1 MIVRKQTATERN
13 PNGKRNT
20 RGAKRRASRGK
31 PGAKS
36 ALRNPHA
43 GKKAP
48 PPPRLIV
55 GIGASAGGLEAFT
68 TFFANMPADSGMAF
82 VLVQHLDPHHKSML
96 VDLLGRHTEMKVI
109 EATDSLRV
117 AANRIFIIPPNAT
130 LTITDGALRV
140 SKPAPPREHRRPIDT
155 FFASLAEDQREHAVC
170 IVLSGTG
177 SDGTQGLRKV
187 KEHGGLSLA
196 QGDADATALS
206 GMPQSA
212 AATGLVDHIIPV
224 AEMPALLMDYQ
235 QHLHKVAPQK
245 DVGGN
250 RRDMSAHLA
259 AICALLR
266 TGTGHDFS
274 QYKHDTL
281 LRRIQRRMQ
290 VLRIDTVPTFIERL
304 RKEPRQVDLLF
315 REFLIGVTQFFRDP
329 HAFDALQTS
338 VIPKLL
344 EHKGA
349 GEPIRIWVP
358 ACATGEEVYSIAILV
373 RESMERH
380 GAALKVQIFGTDI
393 DDAAVAIARAARYS
407 KMEGVSRERIERW
420 FAEDGEE
427 YCPVR
432 EVREMCIFSTHSVVK
447 DPPFSKLDLISCRN
461 LLIYLKTGLQDRL
474 LQTFHYALRPG
485 GYLCLGQSESITR
498 NTKLF
503 ATLDKKQ
510 RVFQRGETSAAAPDF
525 LTAAPAVAAKP
536 GPPSTRTHLRVQDP
550 IEADVRRVMERYS
563 PAYVVI
569 DRQHDI
575 LRFSGGD
582 VGRYLEPSPGTASL
596 NLFGI
601 VRKALRPAV
610 RSAVQRA
617 QKTAETVTTE
627 NTTIRIEGKSRSV
640 KLIVE
645 PIVSERGADGRG
657 AEAGRWV
664 VAFQE
669 TVAAATGKDAK
680 TPAGALHPDMQALE
694 QELQT
699 TKTQLR
705 ASIDELETANE
716 EMKSANEEYQSV
728 NEELQ
733 SSNEELETAKE
744 EMQSVNEELQTINAE
759 MIGKNEMLTR
769 LNSDLK
775 NLLESTQIATIFL
788 DNELHIKNFTP
799 AMTDLFHLRDSDRGR
814 PITEIVTRMH
824 YADLRRD
831 VVKVL
836 RTLAVIEH
844 EVRIAENETVFI
856 MRIRPYRSVDNVI
869 DGVVITFIDISERK
883 RHEEAKARLA
893 AIVESSQDAIIGH
906 AFDGTI
912 TSWNSGAEAIFG
924 YSAAEAI
931 GKPFSTLIP
940 ENQKDEVPQL
950 LDKLKRGE
958 RVDHFEIDRIRKD
971 GKKIDVSLA
980 VSPIKDARGKMIAAA
995 TIARQFTERK
1005 AAEDHKS
1012 FLMAEL
1018 DHRVKNTLMVITSLI
1033 AQTAKSMDSPEKFA
1047 EIIEGRIQALSRVHN
1062 LLNRND
1068 WDRAALSDVIMGE
1081 LAPYRAGKEENI
1093 VIDGKADV
1101 VLTPKATQTL
1111 AMALHELATNAG
1123 KYGALSTPAGKVAV
1137 SWSVANSRKYPRLS
1151 IDWIETGGPPVKP
1164 PTRRGFGSHL
1174 IERIV
1179 NYELQASVQRDFHA
1193 EGVRCK
1199 IEFPLTDKTGHVLAV
1214 KRERK

>member
-1 MIVRKQTATERN
+1 
-13 PNGKRNT
+13 
-20 RGAKRRASRGK
+20 
-31 PGAKS
+31 
-36 ALRNPHA
+36 
-43 GKKAP
+43 
-48 PPPRLIV
+48 
-55 GIGASAGGLEAFT
+55 
-68 TFFANMPADSGMAF
+68 MAF

-96 VDLLGRHTEMKVI
+96 VDLLGRHTKMKVI
-109 EATDSLRV
+109 EATDGVEV

-130 LTITDGALRV
+130 LTISDGALRV
-140 SKPAPPREHRRPIDT
+140 SQPAPPREHRRPIDT
-155 FFASLAEDQREHAVC
+155 FFASLAEDQEECAVC

-177 SDGTQGLRKV
+177 SDGSLGLRKV

-196 QGDADATALS
+196 QADADATAMS

-212 AATGLVDHIIPV
+212 VATGLVDHIIPV
-224 AEMPALLMDYQ
+224 AQMPALLMDYQ
-235 QHLHKVAPQK
+235 QHLNKVAPHK
-245 DVGGN
+245 DVDGN
-250 RRDMSAHLA
+250 RSDTSAHLA

-266 TGTGHDFS
+266 AGTGHDFS
-274 QYKHDTL
+274 QYKHSTL

-290 VLRIDTVPTFIERL
+290 VLRIDTVPEFIARL
-304 RKEPRQVDLLF
+304 RKEPRQGDLLF

-329 HAFDALQTS
+329 QAFDALHAS
-338 VIPKLL
+338 VISKLL

-349 GEPIRIWVP
+349 DDPIRIWVP

-373 RESMERH
+373 REAMERH
-380 GAALKVQIFGTDI
+380 GAVQKVQIFGTDI

-407 KMEGVSRERIERW
+407 KMEGLTRERIERW
-420 FAEDGEE
+420 FSEDGEV
-427 YCPVR
+427 YCPIR

-461 LLIYLKTGLQDRL
+461 LLIYLETDLQDRL
-474 LQTFHYALRPG
+474 MQTFHYALRPG

-498 NTKLF
+498 KTKLF
-503 ATLDKKQ
+503 ATLDKKH
-510 RVFQRGETSAAAPDF
+510 RIFQRRESADAAPDF
-525 LTAAPAVAAKP
+525 LMATPPTSTAKP
-536 GPPSTRTHLRVQDP
+536 GLASTHAPLRVQDP
-550 IEADVRRVMERYS
+550 IDAEVRRVMEKYS

-601 VRKALRPAV
+601 VRKALRPSV

-617 QKTAETVTTE
+617 QKTAEPVTIE
-627 NTTIRIEGKSRSV
+627 NTTIKIEGRSRCV

-645 PIVSERGADGRG
+645 PIVNERAI
-657 AEAGRWV
+657 EAGRWI

-669 TVAAATGKDAK
+669 TGAATTGQDMKA
-680 TPAGALHPDMQALE
+680 PAGALHPDVGALE

-759 MIGKNEMLTR
+759 MISKNEALTQ

-788 DNELHIKNFTP
+788 DDKLHIKNFTP
-799 AMTDLFHLRDSDRGR
+799 AMTELFHLRDSDRGR
-814 PITEIVTRMH
+814 PITEIVTRMN

-831 VVKVL
+831 AAKVL
-836 RTLAVIEH
+836 RTLTVIEH
-844 EVRIAENETVFI
+844 EVRIAEDETVFV

-869 DGVVITFIDISERK
+869 DGVVITFIDITERK
-883 RHEEAKARLA
+883 RHEEAQARLA

-912 TSWNSGAEAIFG
+912 TSWNAGAEAIFG
-924 YSAAEAI
+924 YTASEAI

-940 ENQKDEVPQL
+940 ENQKDDVPQL
-950 LDKLKRGE
+950 LDRLKRGE

-980 VSPIKDARGKMIAAA
+980 ISPIKDARGKMIAAS

-1033 AQTAKSMDSPEKFA
+1033 AQTVKSADSPEQFA
-1047 EIIEGRIQALSRVHN
+1047 QIIEGRIQALSRVHN
-1062 LLNRND
+1062 LLNQTDGD
-1068 WDRAALSDVIMGE
+1068 WAALRDVITGE
-1081 LAPYRAGKEENI
+1081 LAPYRNGNEGNV
-1093 VIDGKADV
+1093 VIEGTSDV
-1101 VLTPKATQTL
+1101 ALTPKATQTL

-1137 SWSVANSRKYPRLS
+1137 SWSVANSRKDPRLS
-1151 IDWIETGGPPVKP
+1151 IEWIETGGPPVKL
-1164 PTRRGFGSHL
+1164 PTRRGFGSQL

-1179 NYELQASVQRDFHA
+1179 KYELQASVQRDFHA
-1193 EGVRCK
+1193 DGVRCK
-1199 IEFPLTDKTGHVLAV
+1199 IEFPLTHKTGHVLAV
-1214 KRERK
+1214 KRDRK

>member
-1 MIVRKQTATERN
+1 MTETKSR
-13 PNGKRNT
+13 RIQ
-20 RGAKRRASRGK
+20 RRAGRGK

-36 ALRNPHA
+36 ALRISHA
-43 GKKAP
+43 GRKADA
-48 PPPRLIV
+48 PRLII
-55 GIGASAGGLEAFT
+55 GIGASAGGLEAFR

-96 VDLLGRHTEMKVI
+96 ADLLGRHTEMKVV
-109 EATDSLRV
+109 EATDGMRV

-130 LTITDGALRV
+130 LTMADGALRV
-140 SKPAPPREHRRPIDT
+140 TKPAPVREYRRPIDT
-155 FFASLAEDQREHAVC
+155 FFASLAEDQGERAVC

-177 SDGTQGLRKV
+177 SDGTLGLRKV

-196 QGDADATALS
+196 QADADATAMS

-212 AATGLVDHIIPV
+212 AATGLVDHIIPA

-245 DVGGN
+245 DGDGN

-259 AICALLR
+259 TICALLR
-266 TGTGHDFS
+266 AGTGHDFS
-274 QYKHDTL
+274 QYKHSTL

-290 VLRIDTVPTFIERL
+290 VLRIDTVPAFIERL

-329 HAFDALQTS
+329 HAFEALQST
-338 VIPKLL
+338 VIPNLL
-344 EHKGA
+344 KHKSA
-349 GEPIRIWVP
+349 GDPIRIWVP

-373 RESMERH
+373 REALERQ

-407 KMEGVSRERIERW
+407 KMEGMTRERIERW
-420 FAEDGEE
+420 FTENGDD

-461 LLIYLKTGLQDRL
+461 LLIYLESGLQDRL
-474 LQTFHYALRPG
+474 MQTFHYALRPG

-498 NTKLF
+498 KTNLF
-503 ATLDKKQ
+503 ATLDKTH
-510 RVFQRGETSAAAPDF
+510 RIFQRREASDAAPDF
-525 LTAAPAVAAKP
+525 LLAAPAVTAKP
-536 GPPSTRTHLRVQDP
+536 GPVPTPTALHVQDP
-550 IEADVRRVMERYS
+550 IDTAVRRVMEKYS

-596 NLFGI
+596 NLFSI

-610 RSAVQRA
+610 RAAMQRA
-617 QKTAETVTTE
+617 EKTAETIATE
-627 NTTIRIEGKSRSV
+627 SMTLKIEGRSRSV
-640 KLIVE
+640 RLIVE
-645 PIVSERGADGRG
+645 PLSDRPG
-657 AEAGRWV
+657 AESGRWI

-669 TVAAATGKDAK
+669 TAAAATGKDAK
-680 TPAGALHPDMQALE
+680 GLASAPHADVRALE

-705 ASIDELETANE
+705 ATIEELETSSE

-788 DNELHIKNFTP
+788 DDKLHIKNFTP

-831 VVKVL
+831 VAKVL

-844 EVRIAENETVFI
+844 EVRLTEDETVFI

-869 DGVVITFIDISERK
+869 DGVVITFIDITERK
-883 RHEEAKARLA
+883 RHEEVISRLA

-924 YSAAEAI
+924 YTAAEAI

-958 RVDHFEIDRIRKD
+958 RVEHFEIDRIRKD
-971 GKKIDVSLA
+971 GQTIDVSLA
-980 VSPIKDARGKMIAAA
+980 VSPIKDARGKMIAAS

-1033 AQTAKSMDSPEKFA
+1033 AQTAKSTTSPEKFA

-1062 LLNRND
+1062 LLNQND
-1068 WDRAALSDVIMGE
+1068 WDQAALRDVVAGE
-1081 LAPYRAGKEENI
+1081 LAPYRDGTQENI
-1093 VIDGKADV
+1093 VIEGKADV
-1101 VLTPKATQTL
+1101 ALTPKATQTL

-1123 KYGALSTPAGKVAV
+1123 KYGALSTPAGKVTV
-1137 SWSVANSRKYPRLS
+1137 SWSVANSSKDPRLS

-1164 PTRRGFGSHL
+1164 PTRRGFGSQL

-1179 NYELQASVQRDFHA
+1179 NYELHACVQRDFHA
-1193 EGVRCK
+1193 EGMRCK
-1199 IEFPLTDKTGHVLAV
+1199 IEFPLTDKTGHVLAT
-1214 KRERK
+1214 KRERE

>member
-1 MIVRKQTATERN
+1 VGQDTRKA
-13 PNGKRNT
+13 
-20 RGAKRRASRGK
+20 AA
-31 PGAKS
+31 
-36 ALRNPHA
+36 
-43 GKKAP
+43 
-48 PPPRLIV
+48 PRLII
-55 GIGASAGGLEAFT
+55 GIGASAGGLEAFR

-96 VDLLGRHTEMKVI
+96 VDLLGRHTQMTVI
-109 EATDSLRV
+109 EAADGMRV
-117 AANRIFIIPPNAT
+117 AVNCIFIIPPNAT
-130 LTITDGALRV
+130 LTITGGALRV
-140 SKPAPPREHRRPIDT
+140 SKPAPAREHRRPIDT
-155 FFASLAEDQREHAVC
+155 FFASLAKDQGECAVC

-177 SDGTQGLRKV
+177 SDGTLGLRKV

-196 QGDADATALS
+196 QADFDATAMS

-212 AATGLVDHIIPV
+212 AATGLVDHIIAV
-224 AEMPALLMDYQ
+224 REMPALLMDYQ

-245 DVGGN
+245 NVDGT
-250 RRDMSAHLA
+250 RRDMSTYLA

-266 TGTGHDFS
+266 AGTGHDFS
-274 QYKHDTL
+274 QYKHNTL

-290 VLRIDTVPTFIERL
+290 VLRIDTVPALIERL
-304 RKEPRQVDLLF
+304 RKDPRQVDLLF

-329 HAFDALQTS
+329 HAFDSLQSS
-338 VIPKLL
+338 VIAKVL
-344 EHKGA
+344 EHKGTDD
-349 GEPIRIWVP
+349 PVRIWVP

-373 RESMERH
+373 REAMERH

-407 KMEGVSRERIERW
+407 KMEGVSRDRIERW
-420 FAEDGEE
+420 FAEDSGQ

-461 LLIYLKTGLQDRL
+461 LLIYLETGLQDRL
-474 LQTFHYALRPG
+474 MQTFHYALRPG

-503 ATLDKKQ
+503 ATLDKKD
-510 RVFQRGETSAAAPDF
+510 RIFQRRESSAETPDF
-525 LTAAPAVAAKP
+525 LMAAPAVAVKP
-536 GPPSTRTHLRVQDP
+536 GPASARTTLRVQDP
-550 IEADVRRVMERYS
+550 IDAEVRRVMEKYS
-563 PAYVVI
+563 PAYVVL
-569 DRQHDI
+569 DRHHEI

-582 VGRYLEPSPGTASL
+582 VARYLEPSPGTASL

-601 VRKALRPAV
+601 VRKALRPAI
-610 RSAVQRA
+610 RAAVQKA
-617 QKTAETVTTE
+617 QKTALTVMTE
-627 NTTIRIEGKSRSV
+627 NTTIKIEGRSRRV

-645 PIVSERGADGRG
+645 PIVKERAADGGG
-657 AEAGRWV
+657 AEAGRWI

-669 TVAAATGKDAK
+669 SVAAAAK
-680 TPAGALHPDMQALE
+680 TPAGAPQPDMQALE

-699 TKTQLR
+699 TRTQLR
-705 ASIDELETANE
+705 ASVDELETSNE
-716 EMKSANEEYQSV
+716 EMRSANEEYQSV

-769 LNSDLK
+769 VNSDLK

-788 DNELHIKNFTP
+788 DDKLHIKNFTP
-799 AMTDLFHLRDSDRGR
+799 AMTDLFHLRDTDRGR

-831 VVKVL
+831 VAKVL

-844 EVRIAENETVFI
+844 EVRIAEDETVFI

-883 RHEEAKARLA
+883 RHEEAQARLA
-893 AIVESSQDAIIGH
+893 AIVESSQDAIISH
-906 AFDGTI
+906 AFDGAI
-912 TSWNSGAEAIFG
+912 TSWNAGAEAIFG
-924 YSAAEAI
+924 YTAVEAI

-940 ENQKDEVPQL
+940 ENQKDEVPQI

-958 RVDHFEIDRIRKD
+958 RIDHFEIDRIRKD

-980 VSPIKDARGKMIAAA
+980 VSPVKDTRGKVIAAS

-1033 AQTAKSMDSPEKFA
+1033 AQTAKSMDSPGRFA

-1062 LLNRND
+1062 LLNQND
-1068 WDRAALSDVIMGE
+1068 WDRAALRDVIVGE
-1081 LAPYRAGKEENI
+1081 LAPYRAAGGENV
-1093 VIDGKADV
+1093 VIDGNADV

-1111 AMALHELATNAG
+1111 AMALHELSTNAG
-1123 KYGALSTPAGKVAV
+1123 KYGALSTPAGKVDV
-1137 SWSVANSRKYPRLS
+1137 SWSVANSRKEPRLS
-1151 IDWIETGGPPVKP
+1151 IEWIETGGPPVKP
-1164 PTRRGFGSHL
+1164 PTRRGFGTQL

-1179 NYELQASVQRDFHA
+1179 NYDLGANVQRDFHA

-1214 KRERK
+1214 KRDRK

>member
-1 MIVRKQTATERN
+1 MNTRKQTVT
-13 PNGKRNT
+13 KR
-20 RGAKRRASRGK
+20 KLRRTKQRTGRGK

-36 ALRNPHA
+36 ALRISHA
-43 GKKAP
+43 GRKAGAP
-48 PPPRLIV
+48 LLIV
-55 GIGASAGGLEAFT
+55 GIGASAGGLEAFR

-96 VDLLGRHTEMKVI
+96 VDLLGRHTEMKVV
-109 EATDSLRV
+109 EAADGMRV

-130 LTITDGALRV
+130 LTIADGALRV
-140 SKPAPPREHRRPIDT
+140 TTPAPVREHRRPIDT
-155 FFASLAEDQREHAVC
+155 FFASLAEDQEERAVC

-177 SDGTQGLRKV
+177 SDGTLGLRKV
-187 KEHGGLSLA
+187 KEYGGLTLA
-196 QGDADATALS
+196 QADFDATALS

-212 AATGLVDHIIPV
+212 AATGLVDHIIPA
-224 AEMPALLMDYQ
+224 AEMPALLMDYR

-245 DVGGN
+245 DGDGN
-250 RRDMSAHLA
+250 RGDRSAHLA

-266 TGTGHDFS
+266 AGTGHDFS
-274 QYKHDTL
+274 QYKHNTL

-290 VLRIDTVPTFIERL
+290 VLRVDTVPALIERL

-329 HAFDALQTS
+329 HVFDTLRS
-338 VIPKLL
+338 NVIPKLL
-344 EHKGA
+344 EHKSA
-349 GEPIRIWVP
+349 DDPIRIWVP

-373 RESMERH
+373 REAMERH
-380 GAALKVQIFGTDI
+380 GVAPKVQIFGTDI
-393 DDAAVAIARAARYS
+393 DDAAVAIARTARYS
-407 KMEGVSRERIERW
+407 KMTGVTRERIERW
-420 FAEDGEE
+420 FDEDGEQ

-461 LLIYLKTGLQDRL
+461 LLIYLETGLQDRL
-474 LQTFHYALRPG
+474 MQTFHYALRPEA
-485 GYLCLGQSESITR
+485 YLCLGSSESITR

-503 ATLDKKQ
+503 TTLDKKH
-510 RVFQRGETSAAAPDF
+510 RMFQRRETSTATPDF
-525 LTAAPAVAAKP
+525 LMAAPALAAKP
-536 GPPSTRTHLRVQDP
+536 GPALARTASRVQDP
-550 IEADVRRVMERYS
+550 IDAEARRVMEKYS

-569 DRQHDI
+569 DRHHEI

-610 RSAVQRA
+610 RAAVQRA
-617 QKTAETVTTE
+617 EKTAEAVMTE
-627 NTTIRIEGKSRSV
+627 NTTIKIDGTSRRV

-645 PIVSERGADGRG
+645 PIVKERGV
-657 AEAGRWV
+657 EAGRWV
-664 VAFQE
+664 LAFQE
-669 TVAAATGKDAK
+669 SAAATTAKDAK
-680 TPAGALHPDMQALE
+680 TPAGAQPDVQALE

-705 ASIDELETANE
+705 ASIDELETSNE

-788 DNELHIKNFTP
+788 DDKLHIKNFTP

-831 VVKVL
+831 VAKVL

-844 EVRIAENETVFI
+844 EVRITEDETVFI

-869 DGVVITFIDISERK
+869 DGVVITFMDISERK
-883 RHEEAKARLA
+883 RHEAAKARLA

-906 AFDGTI
+906 AFDGAI

-924 YSAAEAI
+924 YTAAEAI
-931 GKPFSTLIP
+931 GKPFATLIP

-971 GKKIDVSLA
+971 GQKIDVSLA
-980 VSPIKDARGKMIAAA
+980 VSPIKDARGKMIAAS

-1005 AAEDHKS
+1005 AAEDHKNV
-1012 FLMAEL
+1012 LMAEL

-1033 AQTAKSMDSPEKFA
+1033 AQTVKSMDSPEKFA
-1047 EIIEGRIQALSRVHN
+1047 QMIQGRIQALSRVHN
-1062 LLNRND
+1062 LLNQND
-1068 WDRAALSDVIMGE
+1068 WDRAALRDVVVGE
-1081 LAPYRAGKEENI
+1081 LAPYRDGNDANI
-1093 VIDGKADV
+1093 VIDGKCEV

-1111 AMALHELATNAG
+1111 AMALHELATNAS
-1123 KYGALSTPAGKVAV
+1123 KYGALSIPAGKVKV
-1137 SWSVANSRKYPRLS
+1137 SWSVANSRKDPRLS
-1151 IDWIETGGPPVKP
+1151 IEWVETGGPPVKP
-1164 PTRRGFGSHL
+1164 PTRRGFGSQL
-1174 IERIV
+1174 IERVV
-1179 NYELQASVQRDFHA
+1179 NYDLQANVQRDFHA

-1199 IEFPLTDKTGHVLAV
+1199 IDFLLTDKNGHVPAM
-1214 KRERK
+1214 KHDRK